1 MIGPVST
8 IVEFFVASGDDVAAA
23 AVEGGPGPQFETAG
37 FGNFDA
43 WTSLEEW
50 EHLLTGQGVDN
61 VQGPETL
68 GDEPPLVLVFPP
80 ALTAALAGASAETL
94 GDVARQWAGLRAEEG
109 QEIDD
114 GIATRILTEVSGLAG
129 RAQASGAALYCW
141 FG

>member
-8 IVEFFVASGDDVAAA
+8 IVKFFVAPGDDVAADT
-23 AVEGGPGPQFETAG
+23 VEGGPGPELEAAG

-50 EHLLTGQGVDN
+50 EHLLTGQDVDS

-68 GDEPPLVLVFPP
+68 GDDPPLVLVFPP
-80 ALTAALAGASAETL
+80 ALTAALAGASARTL
-94 GDVARQWAGLRAEEG
+94 GDVARQWVGLRAEEG
-109 QEIDD
+109 QAIDD
-114 GIATRILTEVSGLAG
+114 DIATEILTRVSGLAG
-129 RAQASGAALYCW
+129 RAQGSGAALYCW